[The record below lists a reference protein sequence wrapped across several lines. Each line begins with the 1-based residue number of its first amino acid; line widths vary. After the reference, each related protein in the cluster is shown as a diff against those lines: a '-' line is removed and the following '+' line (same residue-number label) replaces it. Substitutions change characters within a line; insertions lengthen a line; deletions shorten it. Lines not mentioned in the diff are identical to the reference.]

1 MLRILR
7 NIQYFLRTPA
17 TWLPQSIVFIN
28 FHHFN
33 SLGISWLIIRK
44 LKLEVERNLY
54 ECSDVN
60 DFFFH
65 LIQIFFQNYPTPR
78 SQKKGSLIK
87 YGVGGLLLV
96 LIIFIIWF
104 PLVIFSF
111 ANTVYISNPPVG
123 VTASIAIGGFQ
134 VGWFSISRHILMFSE
149 LIFSFYGLSK
159 TCKFIIVECKPYL
172 PWIKSFSWSCVSSHL
187 FWSVAMV
194 NRTAKLKI
202 S

>member
-1 MLRILR
+1 MLCIRLSFISHFMID
-7 NIQYFLRTPA
+7 IQKSF
-17 TWLPQSIVFIN
+17 
-28 FHHFN
+28 
-33 SLGISWLIIRK
+33 
-44 LKLEVERNLY
+44 EVVRNLY
-54 ECSDVN
+54 ECKVVMWT
-60 DFFFH
+60 
-65 LIQIFFQNYPTPR
+65 IFFSFDTNFLQNYPTPR

-134 VGWFSISRHILMFSE
+134 VGCISISRHILMFSE

>member
-1 MLRILR
+1 M
-7 NIQYFLRTPA
+7 
-17 TWLPQSIVFIN
+17 
-28 FHHFN
+28 
-33 SLGISWLIIRK
+33 
-44 LKLEVERNLY
+44 
-54 ECSDVN
+54 N

-134 VGWFSISRHILMFSE
+134 VGYISISQHILMFSE

-159 TCKFIIVECKPYL
+159 TCKNEKP
-172 PWIKSFSWSCVSSHL
+172 
-187 FWSVAMV
+187 MV
-194 NRTAKLKI
+194 NQTMLPPLDQKFLLEMLIITFILISCHDKLYSKI
-202 S
+202 EDFIGKCSVCN